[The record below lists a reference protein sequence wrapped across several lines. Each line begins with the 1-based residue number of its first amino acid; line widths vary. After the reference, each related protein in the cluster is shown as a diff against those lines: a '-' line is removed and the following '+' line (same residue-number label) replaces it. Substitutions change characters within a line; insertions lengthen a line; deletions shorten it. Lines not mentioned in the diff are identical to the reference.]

1 MSGQGYDWTALPH
14 GMRAA
19 IGVPGLVMAASFI
32 GFGALVRGLEV
43 GLLTGVLSTPLI
55 WALPGQVVFVNMY
68 AQGAGLAAIALGV
81 TLTAVRL
88 LPMVVLVISK
98 VRLDGGSRLALYA
111 LSHFIAVT
119 IWRVAE
125 DGMDHEPRPRRLPWL
140 MGAGLALMA
149 SMIFMTCAGYVLAKV
164 LTPLLAACLMFL
176 TPSFFFVSLF
186 AGAKFTMDYASIA
199 LGAVIGPA
207 VYRFYPELD
216 LVIAGLVGGTLA
228 YAVTRIRRR
237 RP

>member
-1 MSGQGYDWTALPH
+1 MSAQTYDWSAMPR

-19 IGVPGLVMAASFI
+19 FGVPGLVMAASFI

-43 GLLTGVLSTPLI
+43 GLLAGLLSTPLI

-68 AQGAGLAAIALGV
+68 AEQAGLAAIALAV
-81 TLTAVRL
+81 TITAIRL

-98 VRLDGGSRLALYA
+98 VRLEHGPRLPLYV

-119 IWRVAE
+119 LWRVAE
-125 DGMDHEPRPRRLPWL
+125 DGIDNQTRPRRLPWL
-140 MGAGLALMA
+140 MGAGLALM
-149 SMIFMTCAGYVLAKV
+149 SGMIVMTCAGYYLAQVLP
-164 LTPLLAACLMFL
+164 PLLAACLMFL

-199 LGAVIGPA
+199 LGAVIGPV

-216 LVIAGLVGGTLA
+216 LV
-228 YAVTRIRRR
+228 
-237 RP
+237 